1 MNITIL
7 VVGYL
12 LISALC
18 TCALISACV
27 ISARMK
33 DKQVRVLRAVRVRP
47 FGRSVAKSAH
57 AH

>member
-18 TCALISACV
+18 TSALISACV
-27 ISARMK
+27 ISARIK
-33 DKQVRVLRAVRVRP
+33 DKQVRVVRVARARP
-47 FGRSVAKSAH
+47 LGRSVAKSAH